1 MILLFF
7 YCIILNLKFYNT
19 LMDTLKL
26 FKKKNKMMKWAED
39 LFPLCRSLTGRGN
52 IKTFKYIKNKIN
64 NNFKIFYVNSNKKVF
79 DWKIPLQW
87 EIKDAFIT
95 LPNGKKICKF
105 KDNNLHIM
113 GYSKPIKKEIS
124 YLELKDKIYTI
135 KNKPTAIPYV
145 TSYYKKD
152 WGFCMPYN
160 SLKKLPKKGIYKV
173 FIDSKIFKG
182 KMGSMELVIPGV
194 SKKEILIVSYICHPS
209 MANNELSGP
218 LVIMALAKILK
229 KSFYSIRLLLI
240 PETIGA
246 INYINKKKLHL
257 KKNLVAGFNITCVG
271 SNGPM
276 SFIQS
281 KDENTYADK
290 IANRILKNN
299 KDKKINFL
307 KRGSNERQ
315 FGCQN
320 LRLPF
325 VTITKNA
332 LGNYNEYHTSLD
344 NLNYIKEKNLLM
356 SLKTVINIISEIQN
370 NRIYLKKQFCEL
382 FLTKH
387 KLMGPLSFVH
397 KSKPLKL
404 QNIQN
409 FLAFCDYNN
418 DTTQLKKILNTNN
431 ITLKNIIKILKKKK
445 LIKQFS

>member
-1 MILLFF
+1 M
-7 YCIILNLKFYNT
+7 N
-19 LMDTLKL
+19 TLKL

-39 LFPLCRSLTGRGN
+39 LFPFCRSLTGQGN
-52 IKTFKYIKNKIN
+52 VKTFQYIKSKIN
-64 NNFKIFYVNSNKKVF
+64 NNFKIFYIKSNKKVF

-105 KDNNLHIM
+105 KDNNLHVM
-113 GYSKPIKKEIS
+113 GYSKPVKKEIS

-152 WGFCMPYN
+152 WGFCTSHN

-182 KMGSMELVIPGV
+182 KMGSMELLIPGV

-229 KSFYSIRLLLI
+229 KSFYSVRLLLI

-246 INYINKKKLHL
+246 INYINKNKLHL
-257 KKNLVAGFNITCVG
+257 KNNLVAGFNITCVG
-271 SNGPM
+271 SNGPL

-281 KDENTYADK
+281 KDGNTYADK
-290 IANRILKNN
+290 IANRILKNTKN
-299 KDKKINFL
+299 KKIHFL

-320 LRLPF
+320 LKLPF
-325 VTITKNA
+325 VTITRNA
-332 LGNYNEYHTSLD
+332 LGNYKQYHTSLD
-344 NLNYIKEKNLLM
+344 NLDYIKEKNLLI
-356 SLKTVINIISEIQN
+356 SLKTIIEIISEIQN

-382 FLTKH
+382 FLTRH
-387 KLMGPLSFVH
+387 RLMGPLSFVY
-397 KSKPLKL
+397 KTRPLKL

-418 DTTQLKKILNTNN
+418 DTTELKKILNTNDLN
-431 ITLKNIIKILKKKK
+431 LNNIIKILKRKKM
-445 LIKQFS
+445 IKKFS